1 MARLLSFALTTPQ
14 FLDGS
19 KDVTRRM
26 GWLRLKV
33 GDELCAVKKCMGFRP
48 GESVQRLGMIVV
60 KDVRREPLREMLND
74 LDYGFDETRREG
86 FPAGTAYHWPS
97 EFVDF
102 FCRSHKGCTRDSIV
116 TRIEFVRRPFPG
128 AADE

>member
-1 MARLLSFALTTPQ
+1 MARLISFALTTPQ
-14 FLDGS
+14 FLDGT

-26 GWLRLKV
+26 GWLKARP

-48 GESVQRLGMIVV
+48 GESVQRLGMIRLTS
-60 KDVRREPLREMLND
+60 VRREPLRAMLND
-74 LDYGFDETRREG
+74 LEYGFDETRREG
-86 FPAGTAYHWPS
+86 FPHGHLNHWPS

-116 TRIEFVRRPFPG
+116 TRIEFERLPTPSDGRP
-128 AADE
+128 